1 MSAKG
6 QRYQAMQLGMKTY
19 RTGLPCL
26 RGHID
31 DRDTSTG
38 SCFSC
43 RREND
48 IKRYKLN
55 TKSVIEKKKKYYSI
69 NSDKIKQKR
78 RSKYAENPE
87 KERVI
92 AIARSAQWRA
102 NNPDKVKAQRPLK
115 NAYKK
120 ANPHKS
126 ASLLAKR
133 RAAQLQ
139 RTPKWLTDD
148 DFWMMEQAYEI
159 AAIRSNSTGISWHV
173 DHIYPLQGRTVSGLH
188 VPLNLRVIPWYDNL
202 SKANKFPDDA
212 ICKVTS

>member
-6 QRYQAMQLGMKTY
+6 PRHQAMQSGMKTY
-19 RTGLPCL
+19 RTGTPCS
-26 RGHID
+26 RGHVD
-31 DRDTSTG
+31 DRDTLTG
-38 SCFSC
+38 YCISC
-43 RREND
+43 RRENER
-48 IKRYKLN
+48 KRYKLN
-55 TKSVIEKKKKYYSI
+55 AERIIEKKKAYYAI
-69 NSDKIKQKR
+69 NADKIKQNR
-78 RSKYAENPE
+78 RLRYAEDPE
-87 KERVI
+87 KERAVSKI
-92 AIARSAQWRA
+92 KSAQWRA
-102 NNPDKVKAQRPLK
+102 ENPNKVKEQRPLK

-133 RAAQLQ
+133 RAAKIQ

-159 AAIRSNSTGISWHV
+159 AAIRSKLTGISWHV

-202 SKANKFPDDA
+202 SKANKFPDAA
-212 ICKVTS
+212 IC